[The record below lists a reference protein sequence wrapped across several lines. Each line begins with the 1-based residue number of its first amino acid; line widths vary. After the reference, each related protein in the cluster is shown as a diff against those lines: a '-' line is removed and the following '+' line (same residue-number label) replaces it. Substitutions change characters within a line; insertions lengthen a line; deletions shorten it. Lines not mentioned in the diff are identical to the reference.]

1 MKRKFDLSK
10 MHASIERFLRMK
22 PRAHGAEDIEVME
35 NRIALL
41 DALYAMDGRD
51 KKDHPQHGLYTGL
64 FEQYI
69 KN

>member
-10 MHASIERFLRMK
+10 MDASIKRFLQMK

-41 DALYAMDGRD
+41 DALYEMDGRD

-64 FEQYI
+64 YEQYI
-69 KN
+69 ND